1 MARPAVVILM
11 SVSNPKDSRAGISIF
26 RDVKGVPGIKSE
38 DEIWALRFNK
48 IASIIYWQS
57 CGKIIYPIKTGSI
70 ILGVAVKNE
79 LYATRLLVGIIY
91 PPPL

>member
-38 DEIWALRFNK
+38 DEI
-48 IASIIYWQS
+48 
-57 CGKIIYPIKTGSI
+57 
-70 ILGVAVKNE
+70 
-79 LYATRLLVGIIY
+79 
-91 PPPL
+91 